1 METATARMIEK
12 NVFMV
17 LKVSLPLAR
26 VRLPIFAA
34 IGVSNELRAVAL
46 HPFLGSQLVS
56 QVQILSP
63 RPVSRKQHKFRRFSE
78 IVCVT
83 RRGKNAVIADYM

>member
-26 VRLPIFAA
+26 VRLPFAA

-63 RPVSRKQHKFRRFSE
+63 RPV
-78 IVCVT
+78 
-83 RRGKNAVIADYM
+83 RGSNTNSGGFPK